1 MSEIYYQSEAYYSSL
16 NDCLRLLRD
25 GMMNELVN
33 TARDGYARSRDVMA
47 RTDFA
52 KCMYVGGQRDS
63 ALNMLEETMKL
74 IPGHAYPATQRGII
88 LLGECFPEVPV
99 QRPAAK
105 SQPFIQMQTLGA
117 NGRFGNQLNQYA
129 FARVVALNQG
139 LELRTPN
146 WIGRYLFDLDDPDV
160 GPFTRTIN
168 EQDIDLSCALAGVGT
183 TSGLISSLEE
193 YNIWGYYPMSGFTLR
208 SYRRIY
214 QSLYQPAPWIESITH
229 GILAKLRAIGQTIVA
244 LHLRRGDM
252 VTDDTYW
259 VAPVS
264 WYRTQLAEIWQSLE
278 TPVLYI
284 ASEDPEI
291 RLQFL
296 DYPVVTCNELLPLV
310 PGAEFYTD
318 WFVMSQ
324 ADLLLISNSSFSY
337 TAALTNR
344 VASRFYRPS
353 RLDQRLYQFDPWA
366 ECQLIEMPG

>member
-1 MSEIYYQSEAYYSSL
+1 MSEIYYQSDAYYSVLS
-16 NDCLRLLRD
+16 DCLRQLRD
-25 GMMNELVN
+25 GLVNELVN

-52 KCMYVGGQRDS
+52 KCMYAGGQRNL
-63 ALNMLEETMKL
+63 ALDMLEETMRL
-74 IPGHAYPATQRGII
+74 LPGHAYPATQRGLI
-88 LLGECFPEVPV
+88 LLRECFPDVPV
-99 QRPAAK
+99 QRPAVK
-105 SQPFIQMQTLGA
+105 SQPFIQIQTLGA

-160 GPFTRTIN
+160 GPVARTIK
-168 EQDIDLSCALAGVGT
+168 EQDVDVSCALAGLAT
-183 TSGLISSLEE
+183 TSGLISSLEG
-193 YNIWGYYPMSGFTLR
+193 YNIWGYYTMSGFTLR

-214 QSLYQPAPWIESITH
+214 QSLYQPAPWIASITN

-252 VTDDTYW
+252 VTEHGYW
-259 VAPVS
+259 ISPVA
-264 WYRTQLAEIWQSLE
+264 WYRTLLAEIWHGLE

-284 ASEDPEI
+284 ASDDPDI

-318 WFVMSQ
+318 WFVLSQ

-337 TAALTNR
+337 TAALTNQ

-366 ECQLIEMPG
+366 EGQLIEMPG